1 MKQLIEKFNIK
12 YGWTTDA
19 NTILTLSLEQME
31 KLTIEELREYTAA
44 LEQEFGEDGSLE
56 FEHIPSTP
64 DGYPI
69 YDGVDA

>member
-1 MKQLIEKFNIK
+1 MKELIEKLRIK

-19 NTILTLSLEQME
+19 NTVLILSLEQME

-56 FEHIPSTP
+56 FEHIPSSP
-64 DGYPI
+64 NEYPI
-69 YDGVDA
+69 YDGANA